1 MRFLRGGGGGGG
13 GGGKTS
19 RRLLLQTLVVVAWL
33 FVKALKDKV
42 EEAVSEIQETTTG
55 ANGACQGEASAVA
68 AGPAMGCMH

>member
-1 MRFLRGGGGGGG
+1 MRFLRGGGGG

-55 ANGACQGEASAVA
+55 ANGARQGEASAVA

>member
-1 MRFLRGGGGGGG
+1 
-13 GGGKTS
+13 
-19 RRLLLQTLVVVAWL
+19 
-33 FVKALKDKV
+33 LKDKV